1 MPKVYFSGKP
11 GKGFSGSHARATEGG
26 CPRSPAPQG
35 EWVALL
41 GMKSRRAPLPVS
53 PSLKRAFIS
62 QGLAEDPAELGHLVR
77 SYLFL
82 VDAPMLLAESRK
94 RPALFVN
101 SLELAGQLQ
110 AAKQTQSETG
120 AQYPWP

>member
-11 GKGFSGSHARATEGG
+11 GKGFSAWHARATEGG

-41 GMKSRRAPLPVS
+41 RSRRAPLPVS

-62 QGLAEDPAELGHLVR
+62 QGLAEDPAELGHLAR
-77 SYLFL
+77 RYLFL
-82 VDAPMLLAESRK
+82 EDAPMLLAESRK
-94 RPALFVN
+94 RPALFAN
-101 SLELAGQLQ
+101 SLELAGQLD
-110 AAKQTQSETG
+110 AAKRTQSETG
-120 AQYPWP
+120 AQYQCP

>member
-11 GKGFSGSHARATEGG
+11 GKGFGAWHARATEGG

-53 PSLKRAFIS
+53 PSLKRAFIR
-62 QGLAEDPAELGHLVR
+62 QGLAEDPAELGHLAR
-77 SYLFL
+77 RYLFL
-82 VDAPMLLAESRK
+82 EDAPMLLAESRK
-94 RPALFVN
+94 RPALFAN
-101 SLELAGQLQ
+101 SLELAGELD
-110 AAKQTQSETG
+110 AQTRSETG
-120 AQYPWP
+120 AQYPCL

>member
-11 GKGFSGSHARATEGG
+11 GKGFSAWHARATEGG

-53 PSLKRAFIS
+53 SSLERALIC
-62 QGLAEDPAELGHLVR
+62 QGLAEDPAELGDR
-77 SYLFL
+77 ARRCLFL
-82 VDAPMLLAESRK
+82 EDVQMLLAESRK
-94 RPALFVN
+94 RPALLAN
-101 SLELAGQLQ
+101 SLELAGQLE

-120 AQYPWP
+120 AQYPCL